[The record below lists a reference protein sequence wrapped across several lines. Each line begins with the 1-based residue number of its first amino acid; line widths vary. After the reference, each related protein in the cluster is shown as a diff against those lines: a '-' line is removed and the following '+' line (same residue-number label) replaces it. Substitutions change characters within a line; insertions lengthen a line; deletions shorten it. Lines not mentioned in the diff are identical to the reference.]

1 MWTVD
6 FWKASAERALKTF
19 AQSLLAVIA
28 VGQVGFGDVD
38 WMTSLSVAGV
48 ATLASVLSS
57 LVSYNFGEFEGPS
70 LADESLVH
78 GIDWDD
84 EQ

>member
-6 FWKASAERALKTF
+6 FWKASVERALKTF
-19 AQSLLAVIA
+19 AQSLLAVVA

-38 WMTSLSVAGV
+38 WVASLSVAGV
-48 ATLASVLSS
+48 ATVASILSS
-57 LVSYNFGEFEGPS
+57 IASYNFGEFEGPS

-84 EQ
+84 EA

>member
-1 MWTVD
+1 MWTID
-6 FWKASAERALKTF
+6 FWKAVTERAVKTF

-28 VGQVGFGDVD
+28 VGQVGFGDVN
-38 WMTSLSVAGV
+38 WFTSLSVAGV

-57 LVSYNFGEFEGPS
+57 VASYHVGTYEGPS
-70 LADESLVH
+70 LSDESLVH

-84 EQ
+84 EL